1 MYTNTFIHETA
12 VVEAG
17 NERYKSLH
25 FNHFHVTVMQERY
38 KKFQSFIKLIMTKK
52 RQIRQ
57 VNT

>member
-25 FNHFHVTVMQERY
+25 FNHFHVTVMQQRY

-52 RQIRQ
+52 GK
-57 VNT
+57 